1 MPYLNVVA
9 DRSTSLQE
17 KSFPTLQDKT
27 YQTLHQW
34 LTVGRFL
41 PGERLKIR
49 QVADEL
55 GVGIMPVRAAL
66 QRLAAEGALLDIPNC
81 GMVVPKLNRAQ
92 FDDILQT
99 RLLLEGQAAEQGTY
113 RMSDADIAK
122 MAALSGQMA
131 NAIAEK
137 NSKAYLEANEE
148 FHVTLYRASGSPL
161 LMELI
166 ETVWLK
172 VGPISNQL
180 FDDARFALKLND
192 AHEDVMTA
200 LQQRDG
206 AAVRRGIEQ
215 DMFYAGQYLKS
226 VCG

>member
-1 MPYLNVVA
+1 M
-9 DRSTSLQE
+9 QE
-17 KSFPTLQDKT
+17 KLFPTMQDKT

-66 QRLAAEGALLDIPNC
+66 QRLSAEGALINIPNC
-81 GMVVPKLNRAQ
+81 GVVVPKLNRAQ

-99 RLLLEGQAAEQGTY
+99 RLLLEGQASEQGAY
-113 RMSDADIAK
+113 RITDAGIARMALLTQQ
-122 MAALSGQMA
+122 MAA
-131 NAIAEK
+131 AIAAQDA
-137 NSKAYLEANEE
+137 KAYLEANEE

-166 ETVWLK
+166 EAVWLK

-180 FDDARFALKLND
+180 FEDGRFALKLND
-192 AHEDVMTA
+192 AHQDVMAA

-206 AAVRRGIEQ
+206 TAVRRAIEQ
-215 DMFYAGQYLKS
+215 DMFYAGQHLKT
-226 VCG
+226 VCS

>member
-1 MPYLNVVA
+1 M
-9 DRSTSLQE
+9 QE
-17 KSFPTLQDKT
+17 ESFPTLQDKT

-49 QVADEL
+49 QVAQEL
-55 GVGIMPVRAAL
+55 GVSVMPVRAAL
-66 QRLAAEGALLDIPNC
+66 QRLAAEGALVNTPNC
-81 GMVVPKLNRAQ
+81 GMMVPKLKRAQ

-99 RLLLEGQAAEQGTY
+99 RILLEGQAAELGAY
-113 RMSDADIAK
+113 RMTEADMVI
-122 MAALSGQMA
+122 MDELNQTMRAAVEA
-131 NAIAEK
+131 HDV
-137 NSKAYLEANEE
+137 KAYLDANEV

-180 FDDARFALKLND
+180 FENERFSKKLND
-192 AHEDVMTA
+192 AHDDVMHA
-200 LQQRDG
+200 LKLRDG
-206 AAVRRGIEQ
+206 TAVRRAIEQ
-215 DMFYAGQYLKS
+215 DMFYAGQYLKTIC
-226 VCG
+226 V

>member
-1 MPYLNVVA
+1 M
-9 DRSTSLQE
+9 SE
-17 KSFPTLQDKT
+17 KSTTTLQDQT

-34 LTVGRFL
+34 LTVGRFV

-49 QVADEL
+49 QMADEL

-66 QRLAAEGALLDIPNC
+66 QRLAAEGALVDIPNC

-92 FDDILQT
+92 FDDILQV
-99 RLLLEGQAAEQGTY
+99 RILLEGQAAEQGAY
-113 RMSDADIAK
+113 RMGEADIAK
-122 MAALSGQMA
+122 MASLSAQMA
-131 NAIAEK
+131 AAIAALD
-137 NSKAYLEANEE
+137 SKAYLEANEE
-148 FHVTLYRASGSPL
+148 FHLTLYRASGSPL
-161 LMELI
+161 LLELI

-180 FDDARFALKLND
+180 FEDARFALKLND
-192 AHEDVMTA
+192 AHEDLLQA

-206 AAVRRGIEQ
+206 AAVRRAIEQ

-226 VCG
+226 VCN

>member
-1 MPYLNVVA
+1 MP
-9 DRSTSLQE
+9 E
-17 KSFPTLQDKT
+17 KSFITLQDKT

-34 LTVGRFL
+34 LTVGRFV

-49 QVADEL
+49 QVAEEL

-66 QRLAAEGALLDIPNC
+66 QRLAAEGALLDVPNC

-92 FDDILQT
+92 FDDILQI

-113 RMSDADIAK
+113 RMTQADIAK
-122 MAALSGQMA
+122 MVDLTQQMA
-131 NAIAEK
+131 SAIARQ
-137 NSKAYLEANEE
+137 NATAYLEANEE

-180 FDDARFALKLND
+180 FEDARFALKLND
-192 AHEDVMTA
+192 AHEDVMAA
-200 LQQRDG
+200 LQQRNG
-206 AAVRRGIEQ
+206 AAVRRAIEQ
-215 DMFYAGQYLKS
+215 DMFYAGQYLKQ

>member
-1 MPYLNVVA
+1 M
-9 DRSTSLQE
+9 
-17 KSFPTLQDKT
+17 QDKT

-66 QRLAAEGALLDIPNC
+66 QRLSAEGALLNIPNC
-81 GMVVPKLNRAQ
+81 GVVVPKLNRAQ

-99 RLLLEGQAAEQGTY
+99 RLLLEGQAAEQGAY
-113 RMSDADIAK
+113 RMTDAAIAG
-122 MAALSGQMA
+122 MALLTQQMA
-131 NAIAEK
+131 SAIAAQDA
-137 NSKAYLEANEE
+137 KAYLEANEA

-166 ETVWLK
+166 EAVWLK

-180 FDDARFALKLND
+180 FEDGRFTLKLND
-192 AHEDVMTA
+192 AHQDVMLA

-206 AAVRRGIEQ
+206 AAVRRAIEQ
-215 DMFYAGQYLKS
+215 DMFYAGQYLKT
-226 VCG
+226 VCN

>member
-1 MPYLNVVA
+1 
-9 DRSTSLQE
+9 LQE

-49 QVADEL
+49 QVALEL
-55 GVGIMPVRAAL
+55 GVSVMPVRAAL
-66 QRLAAEGALLDIPNC
+66 QRLAAEGALVNIPNC
-81 GMVVPKLNRAQ
+81 GVMVPKLKRAQ

-99 RLLLEGQAAEQGTY
+99 RILLEGQAAELGTY
-113 RMSDADIAK
+113 RMSEADV
-122 MAALSGQMA
+122 MTMSALNRQMQE
-131 NAIAEK
+131 AIAVQDV
-137 NSKAYLEANEE
+137 KAYLEANEL
-148 FHVTLYRASGSPL
+148 FHVTLYRASGSPM

-180 FDDARFALKLND
+180 FEDQRFSQKLND
-192 AHEDVMTA
+192 AHDDVMKA
-200 LQQRDG
+200 LLQRDG
-206 AAVRRGIEQ
+206 AGVRRAIEQ
-215 DMFYAGQYLKS
+215 DMFYAGQYLKTI
-226 VCG
+226 CN

>member
-1 MPYLNVVA
+1 M
-9 DRSTSLQE
+9 QE
-17 KSFPTLQDKT
+17 KMFPTMQEKT

-34 LTVGRFL
+34 LTVGRLL

-66 QRLAAEGALLDIPNC
+66 QRLSAEGALLNIPNC
-81 GMVVPKLNRAQ
+81 GVVVPKLNRAQ

-99 RLLLEGQAAEQGTY
+99 RLLLEGQAAEQGAY
-113 RMSDADIAK
+113 RMTDAAIAG
-122 MAALSGQMA
+122 MALLTQQMA
-131 NAIAEK
+131 TAIAAQDA
-137 NSKAYLEANEE
+137 KAYLEANEA

-161 LMELI
+161 LMALI
-166 ETVWLK
+166 EAVWLK

-180 FDDARFALKLND
+180 FEDGRFALKLND
-192 AHEDVMTA
+192 AHQDVMLA

-206 AAVRRGIEQ
+206 AAARRAIEQ
-215 DMFYAGQYLKS
+215 DMFYAGQYLKT
-226 VCG
+226 VCS

>member
-1 MPYLNVVA
+1 L
-9 DRSTSLQE
+9 SE
-17 KSFPTLQDKT
+17 KTTTLQDQT

-34 LTVGRFL
+34 LTVGRFV

-49 QVADEL
+49 QMADEL

-66 QRLAAEGALLDIPNC
+66 QRLAAEGALIDIPNC

-92 FDDILQT
+92 FDDILQI
-99 RLLLEGQAAEQGTY
+99 RLLLEGQAAEQGAY
-113 RMSDADIAK
+113 RMGEADIIK
-122 MAALSGQMA
+122 MAALSATMQT
-131 NAIAEK
+131 AIAGLD
-137 NSKAYLEANEE
+137 SKAYLEANEE
-148 FHVTLYRASGSPL
+148 FHLTLYRASGSPL
-161 LMELI
+161 LLELI

-180 FDDARFALKLND
+180 FEDARFALKLND
-192 AHEDVMTA
+192 AHEDLLHA

-206 AAVRRGIEQ
+206 AGVRRAIEQ

-226 VCG
+226 VCN

>member
-1 MPYLNVVA
+1 M
-9 DRSTSLQE
+9 QE
-17 KSFPTLQDKT
+17 ESFPTLQDKT

-49 QVADEL
+49 QVAQEL
-55 GVGIMPVRAAL
+55 GVSVMPVRAAL
-66 QRLAAEGALLDIPNC
+66 QRLAAEGALVNIPNC
-81 GMVVPKLNRAQ
+81 GVMVPKLRRAQ

-99 RLLLEGQAAEQGTY
+99 RILLEGQAAELGAY
-113 RMSDADIAK
+113 RMSDADVARMEALCTA
-122 MAALSGQMA
+122 MAG
-131 NAIAEK
+131 AIEAHDI
-137 NSKAYLEANEE
+137 KAYLDANED

-180 FDDARFALKLND
+180 FEDQRFARKLND
-192 AHEDVMTA
+192 AHDDVMHA
-200 LQQRDG
+200 LRQRDG
-206 AAVRRGIEQ
+206 TAVRRAIEQ
-215 DMFYAGQYLKS
+215 DLFYAGQHLKTA
-226 VCG
+226 CT

>member
-1 MPYLNVVA
+1 M
-9 DRSTSLQE
+9 
-17 KSFPTLQDKT
+17 QDKT

-66 QRLAAEGALLDIPNC
+66 QRLSAEGALLNIPNC
-81 GMVVPKLNRAQ
+81 GVVVPKLNRAQ

-99 RLLLEGQAAEQGTY
+99 RLLLEGQAAEQGAY
-113 RMSDADIAK
+113 RITDACIAG
-122 MAALSGQMA
+122 MALLTQQMA
-131 NAIAEK
+131 DAIAAQDA
-137 NSKAYLEANEE
+137 KAYLEANEA

-161 LMELI
+161 LMALI
-166 ETVWLK
+166 EAVWLK

-180 FDDARFALKLND
+180 FEDGRFALKLND
-192 AHEDVMTA
+192 AHQDVMAA

-206 AAVRRGIEQ
+206 AAVRRAIEQ
-215 DMFYAGQYLKS
+215 DMFYAGQYLKT
-226 VCG
+226 VCS

>member
-1 MPYLNVVA
+1 M
-9 DRSTSLQE
+9 QE

-66 QRLAAEGALLDIPNC
+66 QRLAAEGALINIPNC
-81 GMVVPKLNRAQ
+81 GVVVPKLKRVQ

-113 RMSDADIAK
+113 KMTDADMAVMALLTK
-122 MAALSGQMA
+122 QMAA
-131 NAIAEK
+131 AIAANDAK
-137 NSKAYLEANEE
+137 GYLEANEQ

-180 FDDARFALKLND
+180 FEDKRFSLKLND
-192 AHEDVMTA
+192 AHEDVMEA
-200 LQQRDG
+200 LQRRDA
-206 AAVRRGIEQ
+206 AAVRRAIEQ

-226 VCG
+226 LCS

>member
-1 MPYLNVVA
+1 M
-9 DRSTSLQE
+9 QE

-34 LTVGRFL
+34 LTVGRFQ

-55 GVGIMPVRAAL
+55 EVGIMPVRAAL

-113 RMSDADIAK
+113 RMTPADISK
-122 MAALSGQMA
+122 MATLSEQMA
-131 NAIAEK
+131 QAIAEK

-148 FHVTLYRASGSPL
+148 FHVTLYRASASPL

-180 FDDARFALKLND
+180 FEDARFALKLND
-192 AHEDVMTA
+192 AHQDVMAA

-206 AAVRRGIEQ
+206 AAVRRAIEQ

-226 VCG
+226 VCA

>member
-1 MPYLNVVA
+1 M
-9 DRSTSLQE
+9 
-17 KSFPTLQDKT
+17 FPTMQDKT

-49 QVADEL
+49 QVAAEL

-66 QRLAAEGALLDIPNC
+66 QRLSAEGALLNIPNC
-81 GMVVPKLNRAQ
+81 GVVVPKLNRAQ

-99 RLLLEGQAAEQGTY
+99 RLLLEGQAAEQGAY
-113 RMSDADIAK
+113 RMTDAAIAG
-122 MAALSGQMA
+122 MALLTQQMA
-131 NAIAEK
+131 DAIAAQDA
-137 NSKAYLEANEE
+137 KAYLEANEA

-161 LMELI
+161 LMALI
-166 ETVWLK
+166 EAVWLK

-180 FDDARFALKLND
+180 FEDGRFALKLND
-192 AHEDVMTA
+192 AHQDVMLA

-206 AAVRRGIEQ
+206 AAVRRAIEQ
-215 DMFYAGQYLKS
+215 DMFYAGQYLKT
-226 VCG
+226 VCN

>member
-1 MPYLNVVA
+1 MQA
-9 DRSTSLQE
+9 KTST
-17 KSFPTLQDKT
+17 TLQDKT

-55 GVGIMPVRAAL
+55 GVGVMPVRAAL
-66 QRLAAEGALLDIPNC
+66 QRLAAEGALIDIPNC

-92 FDDILQT
+92 FDDILQI
-99 RLLLEGQAAEQGTY
+99 RQLLEGQAAEQGTY
-113 RMSDADIAK
+113 RMHDADIAK
-122 MAALSGQMA
+122 MASLTQQMA
-131 NAIAEK
+131 RAIAASD
-137 NSKAYLEANEE
+137 SKAYLVANEE

-180 FDDARFALKLND
+180 FEDSRFALKLND
-192 AHEDVMTA
+192 AHEDVLAA
-200 LQQRDG
+200 LQLRDG
-206 AAVRRGIEQ
+206 ARVRRAIEQ
-215 DMFYAGQYLKS
+215 DMFYAGQHLKS
-226 VCG
+226 ACL

>member
-1 MPYLNVVA
+1 M
-9 DRSTSLQE
+9 QE

-49 QVADEL
+49 QVALEL
-55 GVGIMPVRAAL
+55 GVSVMPVRAAL
-66 QRLAAEGALLDIPNC
+66 QRLAAEGALVNIPNC
-81 GMVVPKLNRAQ
+81 GVMVPKLKRAQ

-99 RLLLEGQAAEQGTY
+99 RILLEGQAAELGTY
-113 RMSDADIAK
+113 RMSEADV
-122 MAALSGQMA
+122 MTMSALNRQMQE
-131 NAIAEK
+131 AIAVQDV
-137 NSKAYLEANEE
+137 KAYLEANEL
-148 FHVTLYRASGSPL
+148 FHVTLYRASGSPM

-180 FDDARFALKLND
+180 FEDQRFSQKLND
-192 AHEDVMTA
+192 AHDDVMKA
-200 LQQRDG
+200 LLQRDG
-206 AAVRRGIEQ
+206 AGVRRAIEQ
-215 DMFYAGQYLKS
+215 DMFYAGQYLKTI
-226 VCG
+226 CN

>member
-1 MPYLNVVA
+1 M
-9 DRSTSLQE
+9 QE

-27 YQTLHQW
+27 YQILHQW

-66 QRLAAEGALLDIPNC
+66 QRLAAEGALINIPNC
-81 GMVVPKLNRAQ
+81 GVVVPKLNRVQ

-113 RMSDADIAK
+113 KMTDADMRK
-122 MAALSGQMA
+122 MALLTQQMTA
-131 NAIAEK
+131 AIAANDGK
-137 NSKAYLEANEE
+137 GYLEANEQ

-180 FDDARFALKLND
+180 FEDKRFSLKLND
-192 AHEDVMTA
+192 AHEDVMDA
-200 LQQRDG
+200 LQRRDA
-206 AAVRRGIEQ
+206 AAVRRAIEQ

-226 VCG
+226 LCS

>member
-1 MPYLNVVA
+1 
-9 DRSTSLQE
+9 LQE
-17 KSFPTLQDKT
+17 ESFPTLQDKT

-49 QVADEL
+49 QVAHEL
-55 GVGIMPVRAAL
+55 GVSVMPVRAAL
-66 QRLAAEGALLDIPNC
+66 QRLAAEGALVNTPNC
-81 GMVVPKLNRAQ
+81 GMMVPKLKRAQ

-99 RLLLEGQAAEQGTY
+99 RILLEGQAAELGAY
-113 RMSDADIAK
+113 RMTEADMVI
-122 MAALSGQMA
+122 MDELNQTMRAAVEA
-131 NAIAEK
+131 HDV
-137 NSKAYLEANEE
+137 KAYLDANEV

-180 FDDARFALKLND
+180 FENERFSKKLND
-192 AHEDVMTA
+192 AHDDVMHA
-200 LQQRDG
+200 LKLRDG
-206 AAVRRGIEQ
+206 TAVRRAIEQ
-215 DMFYAGQYLKS
+215 DMFYAGQYLKTI
-226 VCG
+226 CT

>member
-1 MPYLNVVA
+1 M
-9 DRSTSLQE
+9 
-17 KSFPTLQDKT
+17 QDKT

-66 QRLAAEGALLDIPNC
+66 QRLSAEGALLNIPNC
-81 GMVVPKLNRAQ
+81 GVVVPKLNRAQ

-113 RMSDADIAK
+113 RMTDAAIAG
-122 MAALSGQMA
+122 MALLTQQMA
-131 NAIAEK
+131 NAIAAQDA
-137 NSKAYLEANEE
+137 KAYLEANEA

-161 LMELI
+161 LMALI
-166 ETVWLK
+166 EAVWLK

-180 FDDARFALKLND
+180 FEDGRFALKLND
-192 AHEDVMTA
+192 AHQDVMAA

-206 AAVRRGIEQ
+206 AAVRRAIEQ
-215 DMFYAGQYLKS
+215 DMFYAGQYLKT
-226 VCG
+226 VCS

>member
-1 MPYLNVVA
+1 M
-9 DRSTSLQE
+9 
-17 KSFPTLQDKT
+17 QDKT

-49 QVADEL
+49 QVAAEL

-66 QRLAAEGALLDIPNC
+66 QRLSAEGALLNIPNC
-81 GMVVPKLNRAQ
+81 GVVVPKLNRAQ

-99 RLLLEGQAAEQGTY
+99 RLLLEGQAAEQGAY
-113 RMSDADIAK
+113 RMTDPAIAG
-122 MAALSGQMA
+122 MALLTQQMA
-131 NAIAEK
+131 SAIAAQDA
-137 NSKAYLEANEE
+137 KAYLEANEA

-166 ETVWLK
+166 EAVWLK

-180 FDDARFALKLND
+180 FEDGRFALKLND
-192 AHEDVMTA
+192 AHQDVMVA

-206 AAVRRGIEQ
+206 AAVRRAIEQ
-215 DMFYAGQYLKS
+215 DMFYAGQYLKT
-226 VCG
+226 VCS

>member
-1 MPYLNVVA
+1 M
-9 DRSTSLQE
+9 QE
-17 KSFPTLQDKT
+17 ERYPTLQDKT

-49 QVADEL
+49 QVAEEL
-55 GVGIMPVRAAL
+55 GVSVMPVRAAL
-66 QRLAAEGALLDIPNC
+66 QRLAAEGALVNIPNC
-81 GMVVPKLNRAQ
+81 GVMVPKLKRAQ

-99 RLLLEGQAAEQGTY
+99 RILLEGQAAELGAY
-113 RMSDADIAK
+113 RMTDTDRAK
-122 MAALSGQMA
+122 MVKLNRQMA
-131 NAIAEK
+131 EAISA
-137 NSKAYLEANEE
+137 NDVKAYLEANEE

-180 FDDARFALKLND
+180 FEDERFAKNLND
-192 AHEDVMTA
+192 AHDDVILALNEHDGTA
-200 LQQRDG
+200 
-206 AAVRRGIEQ
+206 ARRAIEQ
-215 DMFYAGQYLKS
+215 DMFYAGQYLKTI
-226 VCG
+226 CN

>member
-1 MPYLNVVA
+1 MP
-9 DRSTSLQE
+9 E
-17 KSFPTLQDKT
+17 KSFITLQDKT

-34 LTVGRFL
+34 LTVGRFV

-49 QVADEL
+49 QVAEEL

-66 QRLAAEGALLDIPNC
+66 QRLAAEGALLDVPNC

-92 FDDILQT
+92 FDDILQI

-113 RMSDADIAK
+113 RMTQPDIAK
-122 MAALSGQMA
+122 MADLTQQMA
-131 NAIAEK
+131 SAIAQQ
-137 NSKAYLEANEE
+137 NAKAYLEANEE

-180 FDDARFALKLND
+180 FEDARFTLKLND
-192 AHEDVMTA
+192 AHEDVMAA
-200 LQQRDG
+200 LQLRDG
-206 AAVRRGIEQ
+206 AAVRRAIEH
-215 DMFYAGQYLKS
+215 DMFYAGQYLKQ

>member
-1 MPYLNVVA
+1 M
-9 DRSTSLQE
+9 QE
-17 KSFPTLQDKT
+17 NSFPTLQDKT

-66 QRLAAEGALLDIPNC
+66 QRLAAEGALINIPNC
-81 GMVVPKLNRAQ
+81 GVVVPKLKRVQ

-113 RMSDADIAK
+113 KMTDADMAVMALLTK
-122 MAALSGQMA
+122 QMAA
-131 NAIAEK
+131 AIAANDAK
-137 NSKAYLEANEE
+137 GYLEANEQ

-180 FDDARFALKLND
+180 FEDKRFSLKLND
-192 AHEDVMTA
+192 AHEDVMEA
-200 LQQRDG
+200 LQRRDA
-206 AAVRRGIEQ
+206 AAVRRAIEQ

-226 VCG
+226 LCS

>member
-1 MPYLNVVA
+1 M
-9 DRSTSLQE
+9 SE
-17 KSFPTLQDKT
+17 KTTTLQDKT

-34 LTVGRFL
+34 LTVGRFV

-49 QVADEL
+49 QMADEL

-66 QRLAAEGALLDIPNC
+66 QRLAAEGALIDIPNC

-99 RLLLEGQAAEQGTY
+99 RILLEGQAAEQGAY
-113 RMSDADIAK
+113 RMNEADIAK
-122 MAALSGQMA
+122 MAALSAQMQV
-131 NAIAEK
+131 AIFALD
-137 NSKAYLEANEE
+137 SKAYLEANED
-148 FHVTLYRASGSPL
+148 FHLTLYRTSGSPL
-161 LMELI
+161 LLELI

-180 FDDARFALKLND
+180 FEDARFALKLND
-192 AHEDVMTA
+192 AHEDLLQA
-200 LQQRDG
+200 LRQRD
-206 AAVRRGIEQ
+206 AAGVRRAIEQ

-226 VCG
+226 VCN